1 MLTPALWIR
10 AIIAVCLAAAAFLVA
25 RGKNRSQAAWPL
37 FTALAAL
44 LFYPLGIV
52 LLVVLALRRRI
63 TLREK
68 YLQMKFEERFAT
80 ALRLPSPIRSVE
92 DRILATLVFN
102 PQGIR
107 IGALGQGVGA
117 NWRAIEPILE
127 RLVAEDK
134 VRSKDNLYFF
144 NIE

>member
-10 AIIAVCLAAAAFLVA
+10 AIIAVCLAAASFLVA
-25 RGKNRSQAAWPL
+25 RSKNRSQAAWPF
-37 FTALAAL
+37 FTALTTL
-44 LFYPLGIV
+44 VFYPLGII
-52 LLVVLALRRRI
+52 LLVILAIRRRI

-80 ALRLPSPIRSVE
+80 ALRLPSPISSVE

-102 PQGIR
+102 PRGVR
-107 IGALGQGVGA
+107 IGALGQGAGA

-127 RLVAEDK
+127 RLVAEGK
-134 VRSKDNLYFF
+134 VRSRGDLYFF
-144 NIE
+144 DVE

>member
-10 AIIAVCLAAAAFLVA
+10 TIIAVCLAAAAFLVA

-68 YLQMKFEERFAT
+68 YLQMKFEERFAA

-107 IGALGQGVGA
+107 IGALGQG
-117 NWRAIEPILE
+117 
-127 RLVAEDK
+127 
-134 VRSKDNLYFF
+134 
-144 NIE
+144 

>member
-10 AIIAVCLAAAAFLVA
+10 AIIAVCLVAASFLVA
-25 RGKNRSQAAWPL
+25 RSKNRSQTAWPL
-37 FTALAAL
+37 FTALATL
-44 LFYPLGIV
+44 LFYPLGIA
-52 LLVVLALRRRI
+52 LVVILAVRRRI

-68 YLQMKFEERFAT
+68 YLQMKFEERFAS
-80 ALRLPSPIRSVE
+80 ALRLPSPISSIE

-102 PQGIR
+102 PHGVR

-127 RLVAEDK
+127 RLMAEDK